1 MIVLP
6 YAFLMNTSHNKD
18 RVMEHGW
25 KHVFQNL
32 LGISSQ
38 NNNPNSQTS
47 GGIQSLKSR
56 SSKIQGVK
64 RRQTIFSISSSSASR
79 IPPNDPARHKKLSFE
94 NEPCSSMGK
103 KGTGPL
109 NSRDI
114 TVLDVNELPQQEDK
128 EEKTVIHMLVQ
139 KMIRNIQV
147 EQKYM
152 EYFKEFVSCQ
162 YEKKDKE
169 TRFDFQFELL
179 PNHIPDCA
187 TGTRYNKVK
196 GKYSKKSSGKSS
208 RKTQLKVDRNEDE
221 MMNEPQNEIP
231 FKGEKKDRIMIRLTI
246 LTQISAIC
254 KNDDMYESLI
264 EQLIDAEESFVQE

>member
-1 MIVLP
+1 
-6 YAFLMNTSHNKD
+6 
-18 RVMEHGW
+18 MEHGW

-38 NNNPNSQTS
+38 NNNPNSHAS
-47 GGIQSLKSR
+47 GRIRSLKSR
-56 SSKIQGVK
+56 SSRIQGVK
-64 RRQTIFSISSSSASR
+64 RRQTLFSISSSSASR
-79 IPPNDPARHKKLSFE
+79 IPPNDPASCEKLSFE
-94 NEPCSSMGK
+94 NEPCFSMGK

-109 NSRDI
+109 NSSNF
-114 TVLDVNELPQQEDK
+114 TVLDLNKLPQQEDK

-147 EQKYM
+147 EQRYL

-179 PNHIPDCA
+179 PNYIPDCA
-187 TGTRYNKVK
+187 TGKLYNKVK

-246 LTQISAIC
+246 LTQISAMC
-254 KNDDMYESLI
+254 KNDDMYDYLI